1 MPLLRAI
8 ITIPLLSVAAHG
20 AQRSA
25 PTPLMRTYV
34 SGSGSDSNP
43 CTATQPCATFQ
54 AALSLTIAG
63 GEIFVLNSANYGPVT
78 INKAITITS
87 EGAVGGILAT
97 SGAAITI
104 SAGASDVINLRGLG
118 IDGANSGTVGIQFN
132 SGSSLTVQKSFIRNF
147 ANSGINFA
155 PSGSSTLFV
164 SDAVVTSN
172 ASNGIAVSGGA
183 SAVNGSL
190 SRIFA
195 SGNGVGILAS
205 GSGVR
210 LAVADAVA
218 SNNTYG
224 IGATAGAVM
233 VRNSTASNNSIAIAA
248 QTGAIIRVGQSTIT
262 ANGTGLQ
269 ATGGGQIQSFGNNNL
284 AGNSTDGAATTT
296 LALE

>member
-1 MPLLRAI
+1 
-8 ITIPLLSVAAHG
+8 
-20 AQRSA
+20 
-25 PTPLMRTYV
+25 
-34 SGSGSDSNP
+34 
-43 CTATQPCATFQ
+43 
-54 AALSLTIAG
+54 
-63 GEIFVLNSANYGPVT
+63 
-78 INKAITITS
+78 
-87 EGAVGGILAT
+87 
-97 SGAAITI
+97 
-104 SAGASDVINLRGLG
+104 
-118 IDGANSGTVGIQFN
+118 
-132 SGSSLTVQKSFIRNF
+132 
-147 ANSGINFA
+147 
-155 PSGSSTLFV
+155 LFV

-190 SRIFA
+190 SRVFA

-205 GSGVR
+205 GSGVS

-284 AGNSTDGAATTT
+284 AGNNTDGTATTT